1 MSRRPKRQ
9 GPLEPL
15 FLIVDKPAGRTSHD
29 IVAILRAV
37 TGVRR
42 CGHTGTLD
50 PFATGVL
57 PLAFG
62 AATRFVSLLDER
74 EKVYEAR
81 IQLGVATRSGDPE
94 GEVCETA
101 PVPELQAA
109 QVRAAMA
116 SLTGEL
122 LQVPPAYSAIKVD
135 GRPLYEYARAGITVE
150 VPPRPITVHRWDVL
164 GQGADWLDVR
174 VVCSRGTYV
183 RTLGETLARSLGTVG
198 HLIALRRVA
207 SGSFSIEQALSLD
220 EVAEAVAG
228 TGDAEQVFPLDRD
241 RERPVRRSREVVR
254 AALRP
259 RALPLADAL
268 PGTRL
273 VLDEQDAARLVQSG
287 RVPPLA
293 ARLPPG
299 HAGRVSLVDTSGLA
313 LALVEHAEG
322 VSRPLRVVPEQARR
336 SPWCGPPSDAP
347 SSDGAPSTQ

>member
-1 MSRRPKRQ
+1 MARRPKQQ

-15 FLIVDKPAGRTSHD
+15 FLIIDKPAGRTSHD

-81 IQLGVATRSGDPE
+81 IQLGAATRTGDPE

-101 PVPELQAA
+101 PVPALLPA

-135 GRPLYEYARAGITVE
+135 GRPLYEYARAGIAVE
-150 VPPRPITVHRWDVL
+150 VPPRPITVHRWVQVD
-164 GQGADWLDVR
+164 QGPDWLDVR

-198 HLIALRRVA
+198 HLTALRRVR
-207 SGSFSIEQALSLD
+207 SGAFSIEQALSLD

-228 TGDAEQVFPLDRD
+228 TPEATRVFPQDRD
-241 RERPVRRSREVVR
+241 CERPVRRSREAVR

-268 PGTRL
+268 PGVRV
-273 VLDEQDAARLVQSG
+273 VLDEEESARLVQGG
-287 RVPPLA
+287 RVPALGD
-293 ARLPPG
+293 RLPPG
-299 HAGRVSLVDTSGLA
+299 HTGRVRLTDRSGQA

-336 SPWCGPPSDAP
+336 SPWCGSPLGAP
-347 SSDGAPSTQ
+347 SSDGPLSS